1 MRRHPAAPQD
11 THTGICR
18 DVFGIGQGVQAATTA
33 ATTAVQ
39 MALTQKAMNKA
50 SRTGTNQAK
59 AIGASGE
66 AAQNYLNPY
75 VATGQNTL
83 ANIDSN
89 MPLWGNIDNT
99 YTDQAGNQLNRL
111 QNGLTEDYLKATPG
125 YQWNLSQGEQA
136 ATNSAAARGLA
147 NSGAA
152 LKGASTYASG
162 LADSTYQNQYNDT
175 IGTSNALL
183 GVNSANQGNIT
194 NTWNRENQ
202 LVGYGENAAGASAS
216 NATNTAVQSANAQM
230 AGVGATMAG
239 TAAMGNSLTSG
250 LNSLGNQ
257 AANYGTNY
265 LAYKNL
271 LNGISSDGRNV

>member
-1 MRRHPAAPQD
+1 MSD
-11 THTGICR
+11 T
-18 DVFGIGQGVQAATTA
+18 FGIGQATSAATTA
-33 ATTAVQ
+33 AATAAQ
-39 MALTQKAMNKA
+39 MAMEKSAMNRA
-50 SRTGTNQAK
+50 ARTGTNQAK

-83 ANIDSN
+83 SNIDNN
-89 MPLWGNIDNT
+89 MSLWGNINNNYTDAANNV
-99 YTDQAGNQLNRL
+99 TDQAKNSYSNLL
-111 QNGLTEDYLKATPG
+111 TNGITQQSIENTPG
-125 YQWNLSQGEQA
+125 WSAINNLGQQA
-136 ATNSAAARGLA
+136 VTNSAAARGLA

-152 LKGASTYASG
+152 EKGAADYATTMADQTYQNLYNDQLNTTSG
-162 LADSTYQNQYNDT
+162 LADTANGYLAT
-175 IGTSNALL
+175 
-183 GVNSANQGNIT
+183 NSANQGNIT

-202 LVGYGENAAGASAS
+202 LLDYGANAAGASAS

-239 TAAMGNSLTSG
+239 TTAMGNSLTSG

-265 LAYKNL
+265 ALYNRL
-271 LNGISSDGRNV
+271 INGG